1 MTEII
6 ANDAGMNEA
15 NLGENPTADS
25 PEMQAAAPVA
35 TQKKQQRGIRLTIF
49 IIVVFITSVMALFL
63 NKITTPRVLSN
74 MELRV
79 NGTFVF
85 DQPRIFKDFNLLDQ
99 QGEAF
104 NLESL
109 KGQWTLLFFGYTSCP
124 DVCPS
129 TLAVMRDMKSKLR
142 TDIAEQLQIGLVT
155 VDPARDTVESLDPY
169 MNYFDPEFI
178 GVTGEFLEIKR
189 LANQLNMAFVKV
201 PLARASLPDG
211 GYLVDHSANI
221 ALINPVGHYHGFVK
235 APLDEARM
243 RLTLASIISR
253 FEMPE

>member
-1 MTEII
+1 MS
-6 ANDAGMNEA
+6 DAVINPEA
-15 NLGENPTADS
+15 LADTPTG
-25 PEMQAAAPVA
+25 P
-35 TQKKQQRGIRLTIF
+35 QKKQQRNIRLTILV
-49 IIVVFITSVMALFL
+49 IVVFITVVMALFL

-74 MELRV
+74 VELRV

-99 QGEAF
+99 NGEVF

-109 KGQWTLLFFGYTSCP
+109 KGHWSLLFFGYTSCP

-129 TLAVMRDMKSKLR
+129 TLAVMRDMKSKMR
-142 TDIAEQLQIGLVT
+142 SDEIAEQIQIALVT
-155 VDPARDTVESLDPY
+155 VDPARDTVEALKPY

-178 GVTGEFLEIKR
+178 GATGEFLEIKR

-201 PLARASLPDG
+201 PLQRASLPDG

-221 ALINPVGHYHGFVK
+221 ALINPMGHYHGFIK

-253 FEMPE
+253 FEMPEEG

>member
-1 MTEII
+1 MS
-6 ANDAGMNEA
+6 EA
-15 NLGENPTADS
+15 TINPDVLTG
-25 PEMQAAAPVA
+25 APA
-35 TQKKQQRGIRLTIF
+35 EPQKKQKRGIRLTIVV
-49 IIVVFITSVMALFL
+49 IVVFITVVMGLFL

-74 MELRV
+74 IELRV

-99 QGEAF
+99 HGEAF

-109 KGQWTLLFFGYTSCP
+109 KGHWSLLFFGYTSCP

-129 TLAVMRDMKSKLR
+129 TLAVMRDMKSKMR
-142 TDIAEQLQIGLVT
+142 SDEVAEQIQIALVT
-155 VDPARDTVESLDPY
+155 VDPARDTVETLKPY

-178 GVTGEFLEIKR
+178 GATGEFLEIKR
-189 LANQLNMAFVKV
+189 LATQLNMAFVKV
-201 PLARASLPDG
+201 PLQRAALPDG

-221 ALINPVGHYHGFVK
+221 ALINPMGHYHGFVK

-253 FEMPE
+253 FEMPEEG

>member
-1 MTEII
+1 VTETT
-6 ANDAGMNEA
+6 MNEA
-15 NLGENPTADS
+15 SISESATGEAPEINAAVS
-25 PEMQAAAPVA
+25 PAPR
-35 TQKKQQRGIRLTIF
+35 KNQQRNIRLTIWV
-49 IIVVFITSVMALFL
+49 IVVFITTVMALFL

-85 DQPRIFKDFNLLDQ
+85 DQPRIFKDFNLLNQ
-99 QGEAF
+99 HGEPF

-109 KGQWTLLFFGYTSCP
+109 KGKWSLLFFGYTSCP

-129 TLAVMRDMKSKLR
+129 TLAVMRDMKSKMR
-142 TDIAEQLQIGLVT
+142 SDEIAEQIQIALVT
-155 VDPARDTVESLDPY
+155 VDPARDTVEALKPY
-169 MNYFDPEFI
+169 MNYFDPAFI
-178 GVTGEFLEIKR
+178 GATGDFLEIKR

-201 PLARASLPDG
+201 PLQRAALPDG

-221 ALINPVGHYHGFVK
+221 ALINPMGHYHGFVK

-253 FEMPE
+253 FEMPEGE